1 MPAGSLS
8 GGNQQKL
15 LLAKVLETAP
25 QIVIIDEPTRG
36 IDVGAKTQIYGFI
49 ADLAAEGCAVIVLSS
64 ELPEVIGLSHRVA
77 VMHAGRLVAI
87 LEGSDI
93 TEETIVRHASGL
105 GAAGASADRKSTRLN
120 SSH

>member
-64 ELPEVIGLSHRVA
+64 ELPEVIGLSQRVA
-77 VMHAGRLVAI
+77 VMHAVRLVATM
-87 LEGSDI
+87 EGSA
-93 TEETIVRHASGL
+93 TPEESTGSESSRD
-105 GAAGASADRKSTRLN
+105 SACQN
-120 SSH
+120 V